1 MAVSPSDN
9 HDYREC
15 FYDSQPDRGRAAQ
28 VCNRFP
34 CRVYREGHQHGY
46 QDGYADGYGAGYAGG
61 FADGLASCPG
71 PHGGG

>member
-1 MAVSPSDN
+1 MPVTGTSGQRAADN

-28 VCNRFP
+28 VCPRFP

-46 QDGYADGYGAGYAGG
+46 ADGYDDG
-61 FADGLASCPG
+61 FPDGIAACPRD
-71 PHGGG
+71 HR